1 MLLKF
6 MDEQKE
12 DFLTPDERASLGPKE
27 VDVANITKNDFSG
40 SGVRPTTITVLCGYF
55 FISWILSILNT
66 VGILT
71 LLPGNA
77 TFSFNLTGFSVQGW
91 ISMIFSL
98 LYVVSIFGYWLMK
111 KWSVYLYAILIV
123 LLIIFGLF
131 TIKTVNFFFF
141 TSLILPAVVIWT
153 GFKHLDIMF

>member
-1 MLLKF
+1 

-12 DFLTPDERASLGPKE
+12 DFLTPEERASLGPNE
-27 VDVANITKNDFSG
+27 TDNADITKNNISEFAS
-40 SGVRPTTITVLCGYF
+40 RPTIITVLCGYF

-71 LLPGNA
+71 SLPGNA

-111 KWSVYLYAILIV
+111 KWSVYLYAILVV

-153 GFKHLDIMF
+153 GFKNLDRMF